1 MKTNMKVL
9 IVDAHHGTH
18 HTESY
23 PIGEYFGPVD
33 LGLHLSEKYHG
44 LNFGIGLFA
53 GSIFS
58 GSNRLIVTGYSPN
71 WDGFFVSTMG
81 GAGLVFKDLGI
92 DMLVLIHKADAPS
105 LLYLN
110 QRKDGTTEIEVAPV
124 AIETV
129 WQQGDLH
136 DRGIYALMDYALDA
150 YGERFT
156 KDPRILA
163 TGPSALATD
172 FGAIGSTP
180 VKKGKRSAV
189 DTWAGRGGFGSKML
203 QEHGI
208 AAIIYGGE
216 SPEESFRDR
225 KKADEWFME
234 RYGMGMA
241 AKDKAGTLKY
251 NFDPKLGTGGTLG
264 ANFTT
269 LGGSL
274 LSFNYRSVCRTEAE
288 RLDLNQTY
296 ILDHYLTQFN
306 EEIQDKKAH
315 KNCGEPCAV
324 MCKKMNGDYK
334 KDYEPYQAMG
344 PQIGVFDQRAAEQI
358 NRHADAQG
366 FDAIAIGGVLSWLME
381 SLLEGYITPE
391 DLGVEALPIFDL
403 EGFDRVETSWHNAQ
417 LGIALIDAII
427 QRHGMLDMTS
437 GVRLLARKLA
447 RTVHPKLADS
457 LVYTANGDKGWM
469 IPNQYWT
476 PGVLSPMP
484 IMGKYYV
491 YYGQDFIPPY
501 ELGSQNAERFRQ
513 ELILDNIGM
522 CRFHRAWAEEM
533 IPDLVGYV
541 YGMKDAY
548 LEKVGQL
555 AAEINTHNTTQP
567 WEGERILDFVS
578 TFLERKRDVDGD
590 TRPELLKWIEAFETD
605 KAAAGLKFWEALRQG
620 MEDNSQLGGSQKH

>member
-1 MKTNMKVL
+1 MKQMMNVR
-9 IVDAHHGTH
+9 IIDAHTGEH
-18 HTESY
+18 HTEEY
-23 PIGEYFGPVD
+23 PIGDYFGPVD

-58 GSNRLIVTGYSPN
+58 GSNRLIVTGDSPN

-81 GAGLVFKDLGI
+81 GAGLVFQTMGI
-92 DMLVLIHKADAPS
+92 DMLVIIHKADTPS

-110 QRKDGTTEIEVAPV
+110 QKEDGEMEIELAPV
-124 AIETV
+124 ALEAV
-129 WQQGDLH
+129 WESGEPNE
-136 DRGIYALMDYALDA
+136 RGIYALMDHILDR
-150 YGERFT
+150 YGERYAN
-156 KDPRILA
+156 DPRILA
-163 TGPSALATD
+163 VGPSAQTTD
-172 FGAIGSTP
+172 FGAIGSSP
-180 VKKGKRSAV
+180 IKKGKRSPV

-216 SPEESFRDR
+216 TPGERFRDR

-234 RYGMGMA
+234 RYGMGLA

-274 LSFNYRSVCRTEAE
+274 LSFNYRSVYRTESE
-288 RLDLNQTY
+288 RLDLNQKY
-296 ILDHYLTQFN
+296 ILDHYLVQFN

-366 FDAIAIGGVLSWLME
+366 FDAISIGGVLSWLME
-381 SLLEGYITPE
+381 CLVEGYMTPE
-391 DLGVEALPIFDL
+391 DLGVDALPIFDL
-403 EGFDRVETSWHNAQ
+403 THFDRVESSWHNAR
-417 LGIALIDAII
+417 LAIGLIDAII
-427 QRHGMLDMTS
+427 DRHGVLDMRS
-437 GVRLLARKLA
+437 GVRLLARKLS
-447 RTVHPKLADS
+447 RTFHPKIVGAF
-457 LVYTANGDKGWM
+457 VYTANGDKGWM
-469 IPNQYWT
+469 VPNQYWT
-476 PGVLSPMP
+476 PGVVSPMP

-491 YYGQDFIPPY
+491 YYGQDFVPPY
-501 ELGSQNAERFRQ
+501 QLGHDNAERFRK

-541 YGMKDAY
+541 FGMKEAY
-548 LEKVGQL
+548 LESIGRL
-555 AAEINTHNTTQP
+555 AAEINAHNTTHH
-567 WEGERILDFVS
+567 WESERVLDFVHA
-578 TFLERKRDVDGD
+578 FLRRKRDVDQD
-590 TRPELLKWIEAFETD
+590 TRPQLQEWIEAFETD
-605 KAAAGLKFWEALRQG
+605 KRAAGFKFWDALRQG
-620 MEDNSQLGGSQKH
+620 MEDNSQPG